1 VELLDNNVLIS
12 AFRSDLEHHVVAK
25 SWLEDALNSGV
36 ALRHFPTVEVG
47 FLRVVTHPK
56 VFNPPSTMAE
66 ASGFLRV
73 LCEAPN
79 VEIVPWTPSCRGRL
93 LALCSELSLSGNDC
107 NDALLAAVALE
118 KGLRMVTFDRGFQRF
133 PDLKLELLGP

>member
-1 VELLDNNVLIS
+1 MELLDNNVLIS
-12 AFRSDLEHHVVAK
+12 AFRPDLGHHAFAK
-25 SWLEDALNSGV
+25 PWLEDALNSGV
-36 ALRHFPTVEVG
+36 ALRLFPTVEVG
-47 FLRVVTHPK
+47 FLRVVTNPK

-66 ASGFLRV
+66 ASAFLRV

-79 VEIVPWTPSCRGRL
+79 VEIVPWTQPCRDRW

-107 NDALLAAVALE
+107 NDALLAAVAVE
-118 KGLRMVTFDRGFQRF
+118 KGLRMVTFDSGFQRF